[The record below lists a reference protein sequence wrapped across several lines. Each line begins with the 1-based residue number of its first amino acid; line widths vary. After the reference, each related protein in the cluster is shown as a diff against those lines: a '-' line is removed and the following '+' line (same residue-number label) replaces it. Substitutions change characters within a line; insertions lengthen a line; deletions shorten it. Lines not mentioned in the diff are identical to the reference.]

1 MDVSHTLRSAKSGD
15 TAALEE
21 LLAAF
26 RPRVRRIAQDSLSL
40 VLTRRCDESDL
51 AQLTLLTAAT
61 ALSAF
66 RGETE
71 GEFTA
76 WLQAIL
82 RQHVATM
89 HRLHVQAE
97 RRSVNREQ
105 PSDTDAFP
113 MPSSI
118 QGTPSRLLL
127 HKERRQEIDDALE
140 HLPWEQREAV
150 RLRFLDEWST
160 GQIAEFLGK
169 TERAV
174 AGLIRRGI
182 SQLKGT
188 LRNW

>member
-1 MDVSHTLRSAKSGD
+1 MDVSHTLLRAKGGD

-21 LLAAF
+21 LLATF
-26 RPRVRRIAQDSLSL
+26 RPRVRRIARDSLSL
-40 VLTRRCDESDL
+40 GLTPRCDESDL
-51 AQLTLLTAAT
+51 TQLTLLTAAT

-82 RQHVATM
+82 RQHVTAM
-89 HRLHVQAE
+89 HRHHVQAE
-97 RRSVNREQ
+97 RRSVIRER
-105 PSDTDAFP
+105 PSDADSFP
-113 MPSSI
+113 VPSSM

-127 HKERRQEIDDALE
+127 HKEQRQEIDDALE

-160 GQIAEFLGK
+160 GQIADFLGK

-182 SQLKGT
+182 SQLKST
-188 LRNW
+188 LGNG